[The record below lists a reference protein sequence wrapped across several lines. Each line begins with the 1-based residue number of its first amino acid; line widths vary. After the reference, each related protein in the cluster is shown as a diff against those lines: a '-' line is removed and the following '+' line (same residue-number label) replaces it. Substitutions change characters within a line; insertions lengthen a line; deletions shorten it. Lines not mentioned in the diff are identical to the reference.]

1 MRGFNDCMFAPNSP
15 FEVVIRLAIKQMKVC
30 APDVKA
36 ETRGKDTEKV
46 DNYKGK
52 AGEK

>member
-1 MRGFNDCMFAPNSP
+1 
-15 FEVVIRLAIKQMKVC
+15 VVIRLAIEQMKSLC
-30 APDVKA
+30 PCRKA

>member
-1 MRGFNDCMFAPNSP
+1 
-15 FEVVIRLAIKQMKVC
+15 MKSLC
-30 APDVKA
+30 PAVKT

-52 AGEK
+52 AGEKYSEN